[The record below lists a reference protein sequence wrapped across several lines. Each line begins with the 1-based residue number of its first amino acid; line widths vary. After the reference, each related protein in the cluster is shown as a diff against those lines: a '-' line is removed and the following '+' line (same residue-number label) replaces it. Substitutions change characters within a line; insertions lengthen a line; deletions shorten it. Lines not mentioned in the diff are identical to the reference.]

1 MGFSEAQEELVLRSW
16 KAMKKD
22 AESIALKFFFR
33 CGVATDL
40 CFLHLRRFL
49 HFIPCIVCIMK
60 GPVVRSSLRGG
71 WSELAN
77 LKI

>member
-22 AESIALKFFFR
+22 AESIALKFFR

-40 CFLHLRRFL
+40 YFLHL
-49 HFIPCIVCIMK
+49 
-60 GPVVRSSLRGG
+60 
-71 WSELAN
+71 
-77 LKI
+77 

>member
-40 CFLHLRRFL
+40 YFLHL
-49 HFIPCIVCIMK
+49 
-60 GPVVRSSLRGG
+60 
-71 WSELAN
+71 
-77 LKI
+77 